1 MEAFPRTTTNAYD
14 HLLKILLVGDTSSN
28 KSTLLRAY
36 LDDSDEDQRG
46 TTTLGLDYKLK
57 DVRHK
62 GKIIKLQ
69 LWDTA
74 GQEKFRSVTSSYYRG
89 AHVSLHSVYIQCTCG
104 VVLVQES
111 LLPQGALV
119 CFTTDRDPS
128 FLSLAYWLDEIRD
141 VSPYSKPIPSV
152 EGYRW

>member
-1 MEAFPRTTTNAYD
+1 
-14 HLLKILLVGDTSSN
+14 
-28 KSTLLRAY
+28 
-36 LDDSDEDQRG
+36 
-46 TTTLGLDYKLK
+46 LK

-89 AHVSLHSVYIQCTCG
+89 AH
-104 VVLVQES
+104 
-111 LLPQGALV
+111 GALV

-141 VSPYSKPIPSV
+141 NAPVNFQVVLVAVSSGSEDTDFNVEAARQFAREKQLTLMTCEMDDKVKVQQVFQTVVERIMGSLESENMAVESV
-152 EGYRW
+152 RLHDYADSSSRNSGCLC